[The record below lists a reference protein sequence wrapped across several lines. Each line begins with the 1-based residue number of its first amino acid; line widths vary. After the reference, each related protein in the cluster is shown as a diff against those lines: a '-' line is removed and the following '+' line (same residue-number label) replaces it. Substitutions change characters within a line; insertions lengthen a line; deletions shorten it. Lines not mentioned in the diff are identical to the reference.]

1 MDSEYLK
8 QTVGRCLVEAL
19 VEVVELRPP
28 DPIEFLAHYIYRYQE
43 NMEDAKKKAEYKR
56 QVAEEVQK
64 CKAEAEHQ
72 KRLKEEEERIRAAQ
86 QDVKTAGTKDA
97 DRAPSRDG
105 NEETT
110 DEPANEST
118 DLGGSKPPDA
128 DGMISED
135 TGDATKHP
143 EEPASVIEPSLE
155 EAEVRRQVTPTV
167 KDSDRSKPPDV
178 NGMISEDTDDA
189 AKLPEEPESEVEPSP
204 SQAKE
209 EDSSGSNP
217 PNGLVPV
224 AEDYQEGNPEETES
238 ERQVSQNEGEKEEG
252 SNNAPQTLIG
262 SAEEE
267 PFDPE
272 PSQMLQEDAELT
284 HTDKAEDQSGAQ
296 TENDSAG
303 QEEPETLI
311 DPSMLN
317 DTEGSNNAP
326 QTLIGS
332 AEEELFDPEPSQ
344 MLQEDAELTHTDK
357 AEDQSGAQTEND
369 SAGQEEPETLTD
381 PSMLN
386 DTEKNEED

>member
-118 DLGGSKPPDA
+118 VRDLGGSKPPDA

-238 ERQVSQNEGEKEEG
+238 ERQVSQNEGEKEE
-252 SNNAPQTLIG
+252 
-262 SAEEE
+262 
-267 PFDPE
+267 
-272 PSQMLQEDAELT
+272 DAELT